1 MSFFDDVY
9 NKLFKSK
16 NTGPAELIHEAL
28 ERNDR
33 EEEEFLLW
41 KSTDK
46 RKELMTEVYNAY
58 HLKKKGIAT
67 ALEVHLLETKY
78 SNGFAVSYNQAIG
91 ANDFRNFFDYLKE
104 QTLRFEY
111 RLAQNDRRIIDRETY
126 EEVIE
131 KWYMKPQSLDQEE
144 KKSNQLYGNILIEY
158 VMIDR
163 KPSYIKLMANIY
175 QDRLYSEALPFGDF
189 IEKLFEKT
197 L

>member
-9 NKLFKSK
+9 NKLFKPKSD
-16 NTGPAELIHEAL
+16 GPAELIHEVL
-28 ERNDR
+28 ERNER
-33 EEEEFLLW
+33 ETEQLLLW
-41 KSTDK
+41 KSTD
-46 RKELMTEVYNAY
+46 RKSELMTEVYNAY

-67 ALEVHLLETKY
+67 ALEVHLLETRY
-78 SNGFAVSYNQAIG
+78 SNGFAVSYNQEME
-91 ANDFRNFFDYLKE
+91 NEEFRNLFDHLKD
-104 QTLRFEY
+104 QTLLFEY
-111 RLAQNDRRIIDRETY
+111 RLAQNDRRIIDRDSY

-131 KWYMKPQSLDQEE
+131 KWYLKPNSPEQNE
-144 KKSNQLYGNILIEY
+144 KISNQLYGNILIEY

-189 IEKLFEKT
+189 IEKLFEKN